1 MSDIKGYNQ
10 FEEEQDYRGTD
21 LNQGAKEREREKE
34 KEREKES
41 EREKEKEMERQREIE
56 NMPPR
61 LAANERRDYD
71 YDSFDTYLFY
81 SFFILKKW
89 FVFTLLALN
98 LNVKNPAEAV
108 QKAKN
113 FIWAKDD
120 GLFKRFITILVMIPI
135 FIVLAIYAI
144 LIGIIALVIGLV
156 CLTIFVLFIDL
167 PFMIVLAIQLTLL
180 LLLVFYTSAA
190 TCESLALLFLE
201 SGIWYSELV
210 WMILFVGLM
219 LKEYDDM
226 GSSIVFIATYYRNKK
241 IQSRFFTWFY
251 IIISCWPQFVQF
263 LVTSYCAWVSV
274 QLIFE
279 NTTYLAPFTHFAGL
293 FVILQVDSFIMEFIK
308 LSKLYVPP
316 TMVFSELETWRREER
331 EAEQNEYNRRNE
343 ETLKRGES
351 APPEV
356 KFEKKLYT
364 WDQLHFNT
372 RFIEKFFGLKSAT
385 EASHFLYDPKLDDE
399 EDGKIVGTRLT
410 YLKYAIMALGMGFI
424 IYNFV
429 VYVIMVTCEC

>member
-1 MSDIKGYNQ
+1 MSEFRVGYNQ
-10 FEEEQDYRGTD
+10 FPDETDHNGTAHNQE
-21 LNQGAKEREREKE
+21 LNTEDKE
-34 KEREKES
+34 KEREKE
-41 EREKEKEMERQREIE
+41 RELELERQRE

-61 LAANERRDYD
+61 LPANERRDFD
-71 YDSFDTYLFY
+71 YDTFDTYLFY

-89 FVFTLLALN
+89 YLFTLLALN

-108 QKAKN
+108 QKARN

-120 GLFKRFITILVMIPI
+120 NFLKRFITILVLIPVVI
-135 FIVLAIYAI
+135 ILAIYAI
-144 LIGIIALVIGLV
+144 LIGVIVLVIGLII
-156 CLTIFVLFIDL
+156 LSIFVLFVDL

-180 LLLVFYTSAA
+180 LLLVFYTTASSCETLA
-190 TCESLALLFLE
+190 TLFLE
-201 SGIWYSELV
+201 SGIWYTEV
-210 WMILFVGLM
+210 IWMVLFVGLM

-226 GSSIVFIATYYRNKK
+226 GNSIVFIATYYRNKK
-241 IQSRFFTWFY
+241 VQSRLATWFY
-251 IIISCWPQFVQF
+251 IMVSCWPQFVQF

-308 LSKLYVPP
+308 ISKLYVPP
-316 TMVFSELETWRREER
+316 TMVFSELEMWKKEIRD
-331 EAEQNEYNRRNE
+331 AEKTAEKNRRHE
-343 ETLKRGES
+343 EAQKRGETEPKS
-351 APPEV
+351 AEMV
-356 KFEKKLYT
+356 FEKKPYT
-364 WDQLHFNT
+364 WDQLHFTT
-372 RFIEKFFGLKSAT
+372 RFIEKFFGLKSES

-399 EDGKIVGTRLT
+399 DDGKIVGTRLK

-429 VYVIMVTCEC
+429 DYVIMVTCDC